1 MMIEADLDFSR
12 YGLAAATE
20 LTVCIISVRKDFSQ
34 LSGVSP
40 TASALTLQT
49 MVSIPPSSVAAPS
62 IHAFSAVGSAT
73 SSPRPQALTPF
84 ALRDFT
90 TLATSLALRAQI
102 ETLAPSSA

>member
-20 LTVCIISVRKDFSQ
+20 LTVCIISVRNDFSQ

-49 MVSIPPSSVAAPS
+49 MVSIPSSSPAAPT
-62 IHAFSAVGSAT
+62 IHAFNAAGSAT
-73 SSPRPQALTPF
+73 STARPHALTPF
-84 ALRDFT
+84 AVNNFT
-90 TLATSLALRAQI
+90 TLATSSALRAHI
-102 ETLAPSSA
+102 ATLA